1 VAVPFYI
8 PTSKA
13 PGSSGG
19 RKREE
24 EEWAGAFIVVFT
36 GRHGRGK
43 VNKLSCLG
51 LGSLENFM

>member
-1 VAVPFYI
+1 MPWGAMQGNAGVL
-8 PTSKA
+8 
-13 PGSSGG
+13 
-19 RKREE
+19 RRQ

-36 GRHGRGK
+36 GRHGRGR